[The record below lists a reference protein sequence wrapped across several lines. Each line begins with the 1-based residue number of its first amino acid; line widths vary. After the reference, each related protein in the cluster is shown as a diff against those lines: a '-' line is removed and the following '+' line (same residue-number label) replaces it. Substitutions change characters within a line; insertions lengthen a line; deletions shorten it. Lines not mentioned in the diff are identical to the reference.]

1 MHEQRKVLF
10 LPHSKKYL
18 CTTVQ
23 IFVVST
29 AISACRKKQQIKY
42 KEKFLMKNRRLFSV
56 FFWRMPRNIVG
67 RLCLIKSEKFG
78 VLIILRGEISQWGDL
93 IIKMGNIKT
102 DVLKIKE
109 KVESYQHSINIKP
122 FKEH

>member
-1 MHEQRKVLF
+1 
-10 LPHSKKYL
+10 
-18 CTTVQ
+18 
-23 IFVVST
+23 
-29 AISACRKKQQIKY
+29 
-42 KEKFLMKNRRLFSV
+42 
-56 FFWRMPRNIVG
+56 MPRNIVG

-109 KVESYQHSINIKP
+109 KVESYQHSNNKKP